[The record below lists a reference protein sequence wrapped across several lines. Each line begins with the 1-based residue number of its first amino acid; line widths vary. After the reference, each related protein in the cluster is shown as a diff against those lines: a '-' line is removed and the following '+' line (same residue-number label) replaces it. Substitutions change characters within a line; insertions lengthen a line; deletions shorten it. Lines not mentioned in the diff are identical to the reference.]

1 MAHFVAKFSIVSGK
15 GNLATKNP
23 DGTKT
28 LQTRGCSVSPVE
40 QTHLALVED
49 VLPVIEFN
57 H

>member
-1 MAHFVAKFSIVSGK
+1 MAKFGIVSGK

-28 LQTRGCSVSPVE
+28 LQTRGCFVSPVE
-40 QTHLALVED
+40 QTQLALVED